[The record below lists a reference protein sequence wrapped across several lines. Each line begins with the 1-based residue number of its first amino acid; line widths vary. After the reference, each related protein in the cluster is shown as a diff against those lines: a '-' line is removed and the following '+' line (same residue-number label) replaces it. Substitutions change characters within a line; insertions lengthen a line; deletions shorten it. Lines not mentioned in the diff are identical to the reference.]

1 MSTQCPNN
9 ANCALKIIPNLFYS
23 QCELGLKV
31 FDLLPRELSEL
42 SIDRYL
48 ETKNQIWA
56 KIYFSNLCVSLFHLS
71 AVVKRVVDLISK
83 IMTIEIQL

>member
-9 ANCALKIIPNLFYS
+9 ANCALKIIQNLFYS

-42 SIDRYL
+42 GIDRYL

-56 KIYFSNLCVSLFHLS
+56 EISFSNLCVSLFHLS
-71 AVVKRVVDLISK
+71 AVVKSVVDLISK
-83 IMTIEIQL
+83 IMTIKIQI